1 MTQKLAVLNI
11 TKAIFGALNKRLNN
25 MLPNKM
31 KISENATN
39 SLRRLQSNTGLTANI
54 GARLA
59 FFTSIERGFRFDPE
73 TDSVEHTG
81 RELDKHTWLGDHG
94 IVTEQLLKQAY
105 PNFTKSKL
113 HDAWC
118 AHIDNGVPL
127 IEGKNNL
134 SAITNINYN
143 I

>member
-1 MTQKLAVLNI
+1 
-11 TKAIFGALNKRLNN
+11 

-31 KISENATN
+31 KISESATN

-59 FFTSIERGFRFDPE
+59 FFTSIERGFRFDLE

-94 IVTEQLLKQAY
+94 VVTEQLLKEAY
-105 PNFTKSKL
+105 PCFTKSQL
-113 HDAWC
+113 HDAWA
-118 AHIDNGVPL
+118 AHVDDGTVQ
-127 IEGKNNL
+127 IENKSN
-134 SAITNINYN
+134 ITAFL
-143 I
+143 

>member
-1 MTQKLAVLNI
+1 
-11 TKAIFGALNKRLNN
+11 

-31 KISENATN
+31 KISESATN

-59 FFTSIERGFRFDPE
+59 FFTSFERGFRFDPAI
-73 TDSVEHTG
+73 DNVEHTG

-94 IVTEQLLKQAY
+94 VVTEQLLQQVY
-105 PNFTKSKL
+105 SDFSKSQY
-113 HDAWC
+113 HDAWA
-118 AHIDNGVPL
+118 AHVDDGAKN
-127 IEGKNNL
+127 IEGKNSL
-134 SAITNINYN
+134 IALII